1 MERKPKQDESV
12 MMGAKKVRL
21 VRGGGICSQGDKS
34 PKLIKGSMK
43 SAMCVPTPGADPRP
57 RYRAVGELH

>member
-1 MERKPKQDESV
+1 